1 MTNNI
6 NRKVM
11 DKNLTL
17 TIDSDWLHYL
27 KDEFD
32 KPYFKDL
39 QQFLNEELKQGT
51 TILPEQHLWF
61 NALNTTPL
69 DRVKVVILGQDPYP
83 TAGHAHGLSFSV
95 LPEVSPL
102 PKSLLNIN
110 KELLS
115 DLQIDNS
122 YTGNLHAWAQLGMMT
137 FPVFANDKQDIAS
150 ILAQSEIPDGVVFE
164 LLGSENGRYLPNA
177 LSKIESYTAQ
187 LKKKYPEIEIAVVA
201 HGAEQFELT
210 KNNSQKH
217 SNTHRQVQR
226 ITSEDITV
234 HICETHASWR
244 GIEASDFPE
253 YITV

>member
-1 MTNNI
+1 MNAFTSSLS
-6 NRKVM
+6 RF
-11 DKNLTL
+11 L
-17 TIDSDWLHYL
+17 
-27 KDEFD
+27 
-32 KPYFKDL
+32 
-39 QQFLNEELKQGT
+39 QFL
-51 TILPEQHLWF
+51 IL
-61 NALNTTPL
+61 
-69 DRVKVVILGQDPYP
+69 
-83 TAGHAHGLSFSV
+83 SV
-95 LPEVSPL
+95 
-102 PKSLLNIN
+102 
-110 KELLS
+110 
-115 DLQIDNS
+115 
-122 YTGNLHAWAQLGMMT
+122 GMMT

-253 YITV
+253 YITVSAHGPIQIKQYQELGYLLVVIN